1 MTSCPLVKTKTYDEQ
16 SSKNWQ
22 FLSPPLSTAFKDGAP
37 SGHLGTTHTAMH
49 LHIFTTRKRSLV
61 QGDVFT
67 RACHPVHRRRRG
79 ALASQYASQVT
90 CSASKEGLPTG
101 ESAYRESGYRRVC
114 LQGSVSRESAYRGSA
129 SRRSVYRS
137 SAYRA
142 SASRGVCQ
150 QGGLHRGDWADP
162 PPELGKWVEYFLVS
176 YKFSCSSESY

>member
-22 FLSPPLSTAFKDGAP
+22 FLSPPLSAASKMVPLVASWEP
-37 SGHLGTTHTAMH
+37 QIQLCS
-49 LHIFTTRKRSLV
+49 FTFLPPANEVWCKVMFLLV
-61 QGDVFT
+61 PVILFT
-67 RACHPVHRRRRG
+67 GGGG

-90 CSASKEGLPTG
+90 CPASKEGLPTG
-101 ESAYRESGYRRVC
+101 GSAYRESGYRRVC
-114 LQGSVSRESAYRGSA
+114 LQGSVSRGSAYRG
-129 SRRSVYRS
+129 
-137 SAYRA
+137 

-176 YKFSCSSESY
+176 YKFSCSFESY